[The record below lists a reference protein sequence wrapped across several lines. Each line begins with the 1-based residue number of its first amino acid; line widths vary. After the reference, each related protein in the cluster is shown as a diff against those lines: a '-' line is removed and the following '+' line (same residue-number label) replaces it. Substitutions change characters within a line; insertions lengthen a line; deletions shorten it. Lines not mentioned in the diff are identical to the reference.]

1 MRKSEITKIE
11 KHYYENKNHT
21 VRNEFKIYSGT
32 FYEIKTKSELN
43 KGEKEFYKDNGKQ
56 VFHF

>member
-21 VRNEFKIYSGT
+21 VREEYKIYSGLL
-32 FYEIKTKSELN
+32 YEIKTKSQLT
-43 KGEKEFYKDNGKQ
+43 KGEKEFYKNNKKE